1 MALMK
6 TLHCRIRTFIVT
18 LSCVVITGAVTWAEE
33 AAPPPGEGSQIPPTD
48 WGLQIWTFVAFV
60 VLLALL
66 AKFAFK
72 PIAQALDRRGETI
85 KKSIED
91 AEKQRAEA
99 KKLMEDYQKQVADAR
114 NEAGKIIEEARQL
127 GERVRKEVVEKAN
140 SEASAVGQRAQEE
153 IQRQKEKGI
162 QEMKDT
168 VAALSVQI
176 ASKVIEKEVNE
187 ATHRQLVENLIKDLG
202 KIQRS

>member
-1 MALMK
+1 MK
-6 TLHCRIRTFIVT
+6 TLHRLIHTIIVT
-18 LSCVVITGAVTWAEE
+18 LSCVAITGAVAWAEE

-48 WGLQIWTFVAFV
+48 WGLQLWTLVAFL
-60 VLLALL
+60 VLLVLL
-66 AKFAFK
+66 TKFAFK
-72 PIAQALDRRGETI
+72 PIAQALDRRGEAI

-114 NEAGKIIEEARQL
+114 SEAGKIIEEARQL

-140 SEASAVGQRAQEE
+140 SEASAVAQRAQEE

>member
-1 MALMK
+1 MK
-6 TLHCRIRTFIVT
+6 TLPRIIRASIATFGFVA
-18 LSCVVITGAVTWAEE
+18 VAGAVAWAEE
-33 AAPPPGEGSQIPPTD
+33 GAPPPGEGSQLPPTD
-48 WGLQIWTFVAFV
+48 WGLQIWTLVTFV
-60 VLLALL
+60 VLLVLL

-85 KKSIED
+85 KKSIDD

-99 KKLMEDYQKQVADAR
+99 KKLMDDYQKQLADAR

-140 SEASAVGQRAQEE
+140 TEASAVVQRAQEE
-153 IQRQKEKGI
+153 INRQKDKGI

-187 ATHRQLVENLIKDLG
+187 ATHRQLVDNLIKELG
-202 KIQRS
+202 KVKRT

>member
-1 MALMK
+1 MK
-6 TLHCRIRTFIVT
+6 TLHRFIHLLIVACALGCGT
-18 LSCVVITGAVTWAEE
+18 ANVLAAE
-33 AAPPPGEGSQIPPTD
+33 ASVPPGEGSQIPPTD
-48 WGLQIWTFVAFV
+48 WGLQLWTLVAFV
-60 VLLALL
+60 VLLMLL
-66 AKFAFK
+66 KKFAFK

-91 AEKQRAEA
+91 AENQRAEA
-99 KKLMEDYQKQVADAR
+99 KKLLEDYQKQVADAR

-140 SEASAVGQRAQEE
+140 GEASAVSQRAQEE

-202 KIQRS
+202 KVQRT

>member
-1 MALMK
+1 MK
-6 TLHCRIRTFIVT
+6 TLPRIIRASIATFGFV
-18 LSCVVITGAVTWAEE
+18 AVTGVVAWAEE
-33 AAPPPGEGSQIPPTD
+33 GAPPPGEGSQLPPTD
-48 WGLQIWTFVAFV
+48 WGLQIWTLVTFV
-60 VLLALL
+60 VLLVLL

-72 PIAQALDRRGETI
+72 PIALALDRRGESI
-85 KKSIED
+85 KKSIDD

-99 KKLMEDYQKQVADAR
+99 KKLMDDYQKQLADAR

-140 SEASAVGQRAQEE
+140 TEASAVVQRAQEE
-153 IQRQKEKGI
+153 INRQKDKGI

-187 ATHRQLVENLIKDLG
+187 ATHRQLVDNLIKDLG
-202 KIQRS
+202 KVKRA